1 MKHIALE
8 DFTNGDESLD
18 SLYRLVN
25 IASRRANQ
33 LNKPESRPLV
43 AKPATQKT
51 TITALEEVLA
61 GKVWYRT
68 DAEESDEYEIG

>member
-1 MKHIALE
+1 MKHYALE
-8 DFTNGDESLD
+8 DFENEDESMD

-43 AKPATQKT
+43 HTSAQKMT
-51 TITALEEVLA
+51 MVALEEVLE

-68 DAEESDEYEIG
+68 DDEESDEYEIG

>member
-8 DFTNGDESLD
+8 DFQHDGETMD

-25 IASRRANQ
+25 IAARRANQ

-43 AKPATQKT
+43 KTTTQKT
-51 TITALEEVLA
+51 TIIALEEVLE

-68 DAEESDEYEIG
+68 GDDEGDEYEVG

>member
-8 DFTNGDESLD
+8 DFTNGDEKMD

-25 IASRRANQ
+25 IAARRANQ

-43 AKPATQKT
+43 SKPSSQKT
-51 TITALEEVLA
+51 TVIALEEVLD

-68 DAEESDEYEIG
+68 EGDEGDEYEIG

>member
-1 MKHIALE
+1 MKHFALE
-8 DFTNGDESLD
+8 DFTNGKEKMD

-43 AKPATQKT
+43 ATKTQKS
-51 TITALEEVLA
+51 TIVALEEVLD
-61 GKVWYRT
+61 GKVWYRVGG
-68 DAEESDEYEIG
+68 DPDNEYEIE

>member
-1 MKHIALE
+1 MKHYALE
-8 DFTNGDESLD
+8 DFENEDESMD

-43 AKPATQKT
+43 HTKAQKT
-51 TITALEEVLA
+51 TMVALEEVLE
-61 GKVWYRT
+61 GKVWYRM
-68 DAEESDEYEIG
+68 DDEESDEYEIG

>member
-8 DFTNGDESLD
+8 DFTNGDEQMD

-43 AKPATQKT
+43 HTKAEKT
-51 TITALEEVLA
+51 TIIALEEVLD
-61 GKVWYRT
+61 GKVWYRVG
-68 DAEESDEYEIG
+68 DATEDEYKID